1 MPCMKQVSNW
11 PALGLGT
18 WRMGENARMRRAE
31 VAAVRQALDIG
42 YRLIDSAEMYGDGG
56 AEEVVGVALAEAL
69 RAGDCKREELT
80 IVSKVLPSNASLR
93 GVIAACERSRQ
104 RLGIDTIDLYLLHWP
119 GSHPLHETLQGFEQL
134 RASGAISQ
142 WGVSNFDL
150 AAMKKLIALPD
161 GDRCAA
167 NQVYYSLGER
177 GIDFDLKPWQ
187 QQRTLPLMAYSPI
200 DQSALAGDARVAKIA
215 APLGLTAAQLAL
227 AWTLRD
233 GNVIAIPKAVREE
246 HLRDN
251 FAAGS
256 ITLDAATLAALDA
269 LFPPPQKAQPLA
281 VT

>member
-1 MPCMKQVSNW
+1 MKQVGSW

-18 WRMGENARMRRAE
+18 WRLGENARTRRAE
-31 VAAVRQALDIG
+31 VAAMRLAIEIG

-56 AEEVVGVALAEAL
+56 AEEVVGLALAEAL
-69 RAGDCKREELT
+69 RAGDCQREALT
-80 IVSKVLPSNASLR
+80 IVSKVLPSNGSAR
-93 GVIAACERSRQ
+93 GVVAACERSRQ

-119 GSHPLHETLQGFEQL
+119 GSHPLRETVQGFEQL
-134 RASGAISQ
+134 CAQGTIAQ

-150 AAMKKLIALPD
+150 AAMKKLVALP
-161 GDRCAA
+161 GGERCAA
-167 NQVYYSLGER
+167 NQVYYSLSER

-187 QQRTLPLMAYSPI
+187 QQRALPLMAYCPI
-200 DQSALAGDARVAKIA
+200 DQSALAGDARVAALA

-233 GNVIAIPKAVREE
+233 GNVIAIPKAVREP
-246 HLRDN
+246 HLREN

-256 ITLDAATLAALDA
+256 VTLDAATLTALDA
-269 LFPPPQKAQPLA
+269 LFPPPRKAQALA